1 MVRHILNNSLKYG
14 VGSTVHIKMSLS
26 HNIIV
31 AKIGNNGIG
40 VPQERETKSV
50 LSFLL
55 SSYKTIGTKRMEVA
69 LAYLYVEK

>member
-1 MVRHILNNSLKYG
+1 M
-14 VGSTVHIKMSLS
+14 GSTVHIKMSLS

-50 LSFLL
+50 LSFFIIKLQ
-55 SSYKTIGTKRMEVA
+55 TIGTKRMEVA